1 MKKFTS
7 LLLTLAMLA
16 SLCVSAHAASLDNF
30 KTALVY
36 QDGQFTDV
44 AADSWCAPNVRTA
57 YEFGIMNGKSTT
69 VFDPEGDV
77 TVGQAVIMA
86 CRIHNTYYGNGETFG
101 SGYQP
106 YVDYAAKYEMN
117 MLADLSAMDLT
128 SSVTRA
134 GFAVFLSAA
143 LPDEAL
149 PQISTVEDGILP
161 DVEVESIVGPAI
173 YRLYRAGIL
182 TGNDAKG
189 TFSPYS
195 SITRGAAAAIVSRM
209 ASPELRKPVTLVKQ
223 PFQPVSVEQLSR
235 NASLRGTASE
245 EEFAQAY
252 NVALEIVTPLADLTA
267 QEQVYYIALVIRDLL
282 DRSGS
287 YSSNDP
293 NYTDPYGFLVKGI
306 GSCAASTRA
315 TGLCLSILGLP
326 YEHVNENQWGHQ
338 WCRVNTGSAYWIC
351 DAYGLF
357 CGPEPAPYAH
367 PYAA

>member
-1 MKKFTS
+1 MKKLTS

-16 SLCVSAHAASLDNF
+16 SLCVSAQAASLDNF
-30 KTALVY
+30 KTALTY

-69 VFDPEGDV
+69 IFDPEGDV
-77 TVGQAVIMA
+77 TVGQAIIMA
-86 CRIHNTYYGNGETFG
+86 CRIHNTYYENGETFG
-101 SGYQP
+101 PGYQP
-106 YVDYAAKYEMN
+106 YVDYTAKYEMN
-117 MLADLSAMDLT
+117 ILADLSAMDLN

-149 PQISTVEDGILP
+149 PQTSTVEDRAIP
-161 DVEVESIVGPAI
+161 DVDGASIFGPAV
-173 YRLYRAGIL
+173 YRLYRTGIL

-209 ASPELRKPVTLVKQ
+209 ASPALRKSVTLVKE
-223 PFQPVSVEQLSR
+223 PFRPVPMDELANLS
-235 NASLRGTASE
+235 SLRQKTTD

-252 NVALEIVTPLADLTA
+252 NAALEIVTPLAELTVE
-267 QEQVYYIALVIRDLL
+267 EQLYGIAVAIRDIT
-282 DRSGS
+282 DRGVS
-287 YSSNDP
+287 YSMTEEHYN
-293 NYTDPYGFLVKGI
+293 DPYGFFVNNI
-306 GSCAASTRA
+306 ASCAGSTRA
-315 TGLCLSILGLP
+315 TGLCLNILGIP

-338 WCRVNTGSAYWIC
+338 WCRVNAGGMYWIC
-351 DAYGLF
+351 DAYGLY
-357 CGPEPAPYAH
+357 CGPEPAPYVH
-367 PYAA
+367 PYA